1 MREAL
6 ISIVDDN
13 AAILAATKA
22 LIRSMGFQAAVF
34 SSAHQFLSDQNALE
48 SSGCLIVDFQMPQ
61 MTGIELVEKLKQ
73 LNRSIPTI
81 LMTAYSTPAMLVRA
95 RDLGIVC
102 CLNKPLDDDDLLEW
116 IRNAIAMGGDPKL

>member
-34 SSAHQFLSDQNALE
+34 SSAHQFLSTQNALE
-48 SSGCLIVDFQMPQ
+48 SSACLIVDFQMPQ
-61 MTGIELVEKLKQ
+61 MTGIELVEKLKR
-73 LNRSIPTI
+73 LNKSIPTI
-81 LMTAYSTPAMLVRA
+81 LMTAYSTPAMLARA

-102 CLNKPLDDDDLLEW
+102 CLDKPLDDDDLLEW
-116 IRNAIAMGGDPKL
+116 IRRAIAMGGDP

>member
-34 SSAHQFLSDQNALE
+34 SSAHQFLSNQNAIE

-61 MTGIELVEKLKQ
+61 MTGIELVEKLKR
-73 LNRSIPTI
+73 LNKSIPTI
-81 LMTAYSTPAMLVRA
+81 LMTAYSTPPMLVRA
-95 RDLGIVC
+95 RDLGIIC
-102 CLNKPLDDDDLLEW
+102 CLNKPLDNDDLSEW
-116 IRNAIAMGGDPKL
+116 IHKAIAIAGDP

>member
-34 SSAHQFLSDQNALE
+34 SSAHQFLSNQNAIE

-61 MTGIELVEKLKQ
+61 MTGIELVEKLKR
-73 LNRSIPTI
+73 LNKSIPTI
-81 LMTAYSTPAMLVRA
+81 LMTAYSTPPMLVRA
-95 RDLGIVC
+95 RDLGIIC
-102 CLNKPLDDDDLLEW
+102 CLNKPLDNDDLSEW
-116 IRNAIAMGGDPKL
+116 IHKAIVIAGDP

>member
-1 MREAL
+1 MRERL

-34 SSAHQFLSDQNALE
+34 SSAHQFLSTQNALE
-48 SSGCLIVDFQMPQ
+48 SSDCLIVDLQMPQ

-102 CLNKPLDDDDLLEW
+102 CLDKPLDDDDLLEW
-116 IRNAIAMGGDPKL
+116 IRKAIAMGGDP